1 MHPILDK
8 TASRAASFGLSVCF
22 LLPSVAGCTVINA
35 RPGDEAQ
42 SVRHTTRLQA
52 QIEFGSEV
60 VEERPLPLPSPAD
73 RPAHQGREFATKEP
87 PAIVLGD
94 SDAKQQLGRGPYVVQ
109 IAAYRSEQRARATW
123 SDLERRTP
131 SLFKDVMRIV
141 ERADARSIG
150 IVYRLR
156 AGYFSDAAEANA
168 FCILLDLAGTEC
180 MVLRTVSPG
189 RSPSGA
195 PH

>member
-8 TASRAASFGLSVCF
+8 AASRAASFWLSVCI
-22 LLPSVAGCTVINA
+22 LLPGLAGCTVINA
-35 RPGDEAQ
+35 RPGDATQ
-42 SVRHTTRLQA
+42 KIRHTTRVNA
-52 QIEFGSEV
+52 QIEFGSEL
-60 VEERPLPLPSPAD
+60 VEERRFPPASPSD
-73 RPAHQGREFATKEP
+73 RPAHQGREFATKES
-87 PAIVLGD
+87 PAIVFRN
-94 SDAKQQLGRGPYVVQ
+94 SDATQQLGRGPYVVQ
-109 IAAYRSEQRARATW
+109 IAAYQSEQRARATW

-141 ERADARSIG
+141 ERADVASIG
-150 IVYRLR
+150 TVYRLR

-189 RSPSGA
+189 RSAA